1 MAELFRMPEVA
12 ATATSAVLSQWIVP
26 EGGSYERE
34 TVLAVIETE
43 KAQVDVAADEAG
55 VLLKTLVAE
64 GTEVDVGAPIALLGH
79 DGEAEA
85 DLTDLLARFGL
96 ADDPASRSSST
107 AGPGSRDTATPG
119 PGSGAAAA
127 GSGDAAES
135 GSGAHDDGADGAP
148 VRRFASPLA
157 RRMVREAGLSLD
169 AVSGTGP
176 GGRIIRRDVQ
186 AALDD
191 RAAAVSAPEP
201 AHVPLPAS
209 PPRRAGAPDPASAP
223 ASMPPARVEPLRHP
237 VAVAEHED
245 VPHSRMRTAI
255 ARRLVAS
262 KREVPHFYL
271 RTTCRLE
278 PLLALKQDVLDGSGT
293 RLSVT
298 DLLVKAVAL
307 AHMRVPAM
315 NVVWTQDAVR
325 TFSAVDVGVAVATAD
340 GLVVPVLRGVESKTA
355 TAVSADIRAMAEQAR
370 AGRLRLD
377 QMEGGA
383 ITVTNL
389 GMYQVEEFAAIINPP
404 QSAILAVGA
413 AREEPVV
420 EKGVVRVGTTM
431 RLTLSV
437 DHRPVDGVVA
447 AEWLDVLKGIVEGPL
462 QILT

>member
-1 MAELFRMPEVA
+1 VAELFRMPEVT

-26 EGGSYERE
+26 EGGSYERDA
-34 TVLAVIETE
+34 VLAVIETD
-43 KAQVDVAADEAG
+43 KAQVDVAADVAG

-64 GTEVDVGAPIALLGH
+64 GTEADVGAPIALLGR
-79 DGEAEA
+79 DGEGEA
-85 DLTDLLARFGL
+85 DVADLLARFGL
-96 ADDPASRSSST
+96 AGEPAAQSPPATGPGGRDT
-107 AGPGSRDTATPG
+107 AASGPGSR
-119 PGSGAAAA
+119 
-127 GSGDAAES
+127 
-135 GSGAHDDGADGAP
+135 AHGDGADSTPA
-148 VRRFASPLA
+148 RRFTSPLA
-157 RRMVREAGLSLD
+157 RKMAREAGLSLD
-169 AVSGTGP
+169 GISGTGP
-176 GGRIIRRDVQ
+176 GGRIIRKDVQ

-191 RAAAVSAPEP
+191 RAAAASVPEP
-201 AHVPLPAS
+201 GHASPPAS
-209 PPRRAGAPDPASAP
+209 PPRKDSASVPASAP
-223 ASMPPARVEPLRHP
+223 VSVPPVTVDSSRRP
-237 VAVAEHED
+237 VAAAEHED
-245 VPHSRMRTAI
+245 VAHSRMRTAI

-278 PLLALKQDVLDGSGT
+278 PLLVLKQDVLDGSGT
-293 RLSVT
+293 KLSVT

-307 AHMRVPAM
+307 AHTRVPAM

-325 TFSAVDVGVAVATAD
+325 TFSAVDIGVAVATTD

-355 TAVSADIRAMAEQAR
+355 TAVSADIKAMAEQAR
-370 AGRLRLD
+370 AGRLRPD

-389 GMYQVEEFAAIINPP
+389 GMFRVEEFAAIINPP

-420 EKGVVRVGTTM
+420 EQGTVQVGTTM

-447 AEWLDVLKGIVEGPL
+447 AEWLDTLKGIVEEPL